1 MPEFE
6 AESYRE
12 LEVYVYK
19 VSSARYHSSAIRLNS
34 SYTVLLHEF
43 RQWSMARGDSQIQI
57 YTSLTL
63 DP

>member
-1 MPEFE
+1 MPAFE

-19 VSSARYHSSAIRLNS
+19 VSSARYHSSALRLNS

-43 RQWSMARGDSQIQI
+43 RQRLGVIPKFK
-57 YTSLTL
+57 YKRVLH
-63 DP
+63 

>member
-1 MPEFE
+1 MPAFE
-6 AESYRE
+6 AQSDRE

-43 RQWSMARGDSQIQI
+43 HQWLGVIPKFKYIRV
-57 YTSLTL
+57 LH
-63 DP
+63 